1 MVVIETIAYHNL
13 WNCKACVYMNVI
25 GLPLPAG
32 ILAGAGAGGGG
43 AWPSLKQPHIEDRH
57 NHT

>member
-1 MVVIETIAYHNL
+1 
-13 WNCKACVYMNVI
+13 VYVNVI

-43 AWPSLKQPHIEDRH
+43 AWPSLKQPHNI
-57 NHT
+57 T